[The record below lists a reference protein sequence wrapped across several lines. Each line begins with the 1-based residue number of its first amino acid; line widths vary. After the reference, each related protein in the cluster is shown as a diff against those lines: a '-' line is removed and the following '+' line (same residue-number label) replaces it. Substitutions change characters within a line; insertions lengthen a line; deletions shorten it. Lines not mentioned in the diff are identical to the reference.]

1 MIIYYTNRQMYDIIM
16 LKQATPNLPLL
27 HLFSILFFMFVYSNA
42 FIYIDGFFLYIIIE
56 VDQL

>member
-1 MIIYYTNRQMYDIIM
+1 MYDIIM

-27 HLFSILFFMFVYSNA
+27 HLFSIHFFMFVYSNA